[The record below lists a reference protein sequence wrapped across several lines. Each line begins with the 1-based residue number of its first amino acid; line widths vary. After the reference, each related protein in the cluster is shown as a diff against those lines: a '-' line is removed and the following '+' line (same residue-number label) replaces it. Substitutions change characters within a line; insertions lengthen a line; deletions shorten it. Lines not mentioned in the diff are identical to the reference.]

1 MSLFKVRHYVVYRN
15 EVLFVNPAEWPDGKW
30 RRRRPSKAEISF
42 TRPAEI
48 AYQVPEGARVRFA
61 ARRIRCV
68 GFDSCVDDESVMRY
82 IRTVERIET
91 RKRLHDAEREK
102 READG
107 MLAGAIRARRRFK
120 DDVRNGRYPGGP
132 IGTEMA
138 IDADRRTRH
147 AMESARHRAV
157 CAARNLYWMLVGLGT
172 ITEDEA
178 TRRIG
183 AVASWGTEY
192 EG

>member
-1 MSLFKVRHYVVYRN
+1 MSLYKVRHYVVYRN

-30 RRRRPSKAEISF
+30 RR
-42 TRPAEI
+42 
-48 AYQVPEGARVRFA
+48 
-61 ARRIRCV
+61 
-68 GFDSCVDDESVMRY
+68 
-82 IRTVERIET
+82 
-91 RKRLHDAEREK
+91 LHDAEREMG
-102 READG
+102 EADG

-147 AMESARHRAV
+147 AMEAARHRAV
-157 CAARNLYWMLVGLGT
+157 RAAEDLYGMLVGLGT

-178 TRRIG
+178 MRRIG
-183 AVASWGTEY
+183 AVMSWGAEY